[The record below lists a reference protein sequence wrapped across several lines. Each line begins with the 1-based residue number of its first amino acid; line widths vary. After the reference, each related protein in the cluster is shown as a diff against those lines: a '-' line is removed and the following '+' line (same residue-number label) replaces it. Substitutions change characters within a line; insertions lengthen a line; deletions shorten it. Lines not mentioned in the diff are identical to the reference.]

1 MFLVITAFSQSDQET
16 KKTKGENV
24 RIEIKIRRENREW
37 IGDRKWT
44 IVQLPRQTMDEQSN
58 LTIRV
63 AAVRR
68 TGRIAAQRRQEV
80 TVVYIGG

>member
-1 MFLVITAFSQSDQET
+1 LVITAFSQSDEAT

-44 IVQLPRQTMDEQSN
+44 IVQLHPSDD
-58 LTIRV
+58 
-63 AAVRR
+63 
-68 TGRIAAQRRQEV
+68 G
-80 TVVYIGG
+80 